1 MAWSQ
6 GTYLPR
12 FYGLHRW
19 KPDYGSNVRFV
30 VMNNVFATNLVRR
43 LPSVLLAVLAA
54 SSRSWPPARCREPY
68 VETRPPCVTWQTGP
82 PLWAPCV
89 AWQTGPPLWAPCV
102 TWRSQS
108 RKAARTDSLGR
119 QPGEQDAQAGGP
131 PMRGESA
138 HGVTESPSKWSQGL
152 VTAAVVVT
160 DSSPYHRGARHGAR
174 GRVTEHAGVSRSTRS
189 TLPLSWPPVLSGH
202 VEGGSGSARKTGGR
216 PYCRGEHSDGEPS
229 RRGRRSTG
237 RRLPD

>member
-89 AWQTGPPLWAPCV
+89 AW
-102 TWRSQS
+102 RSQS
-108 RKAARTDSLGR
+108 RKAARIDSLGR